1 MNAHW
6 GQIPAEWWHGGED
19 DGEETIVGSGVTA
32 ASRWAT
38 SERGETL
45 KECEVRGEGGREQRC
60 SILRECS
67 STSGRATGDETHR
80 GTREL

>member
-38 SERGETL
+38 SERRDVEGM
-45 KECEVRGEGGREQRC
+45 RGER
-60 SILRECS
+60 
-67 STSGRATGDETHR
+67 R
-80 GTREL
+80 GWKGTAVLDIARVFQH